1 MSDQPHR
8 IKSLELRIKELEEE
22 NNSLSNRVEEMLL
35 LSLINESFESITDET
50 VLIHSV
56 LEKISI
62 LKDIAYCACYDYSTG
77 DCKCIVEYCSVLN
90 TEACQ
95 GVFKFSDKLIEDFNH
110 EPIVSFKIK
119 ERPDAIVLTNK
130 TTPFYAR
137 EFLALTFSTRFLKK
151 GVFVFISNN
160 QSGIPFSN
168 DLHPFNHIIQLV
180 IDKWER
186 LILMKELQ
194 QLNSELEDRVD
205 KRTSQLQQ
213 SEEKYRQLFNMAN
226 DAIFIWELKNNE
238 IAGCIE
244 INDAVVNMTGYT
256 LSDWSDIN
264 PFDLLDECYLP
275 EEREEFERLLKK
287 PSSIFKATFK
297 VKHKLLPLEVHSRRF
312 SISDKEF
319 VIAIGRDITE
329 QQAYENS
336 IVEARNKAVESEK
349 LKSAF
354 LANMSH
360 EIRTPM
366 NAIVGFSE
374 LLCQDVMSE
383 NEVNM
388 YANIIFK
395 NSMHLLNLINDIV
408 DYSKIEAEQVKIF
421 NHPIYINELIS
432 DLSVNMISMLHN
444 ASKNHIDVLTHTPLK
459 DADAKIITDGTR
471 LRQVLSNLINNA
483 IKFTDSGFIEI
494 GYELKEK
501 QLEFFVRDTGIGI
514 APEHQDKVFERFVQV
529 GQRKTV
535 NIGGTGLGLAICSHL
550 VGRMNGKMCLE
561 SKPGEGSNFYFTIP
575 YITLDSEVEGNE
587 NS

>member
-1 MSDQPHR
+1 MSDRPDR
-8 IKSLELRIKELEEE
+8 IKRLELRIKELEEE
-22 NNSLSNRVEEMLL
+22 NNSMSNRVEEMLL

-62 LKDIAYCACYDYSTG
+62 LKDIAYCACYDYSSG
-77 DCKCIVEYCSVLN
+77 DCQCIVEYCSVIN

-95 GVFKFSDKLIEDFNH
+95 GIFKFSDELVEEFNN
-110 EPIVSFKIK
+110 ESIIK
-119 ERPDAIVLTNK
+119 FSVKDRPEAIVFENK
-130 TTPFYAR
+130 TGSFCAK
-137 EFLALTFSTRFLKK
+137 EFLALTFNTRFLKK
-151 GVFVFISNN
+151 GVFVFISNQ
-160 QSGIPFSN
+160 QSASTFAD
-168 DLHPFNHIIQLV
+168 DLHPFNQIIQMI

-186 LILMKELQ
+186 LILVKELH
-194 QLNSELEDRVD
+194 QLNSELEDRVNN
-205 KRTSQLQQ
+205 RTSQLQQ

-226 DAIFIWELKNNE
+226 DAIFIWELDNDH
-238 IAGCIE
+238 ITGCIE
-244 INDAVVNMTGYT
+244 LNDAVVNMTGYT
-256 LSDWSDIN
+256 LNDLADIN
-264 PFDLLDECYLP
+264 PLTLLDERYLP
-275 EEREEFERLLKK
+275 EERDEFEKLLKM

-297 VKHKLLPLEVHSRRF
+297 TKHKLLPLEVHTRRF
-312 SISDKEF
+312 SIAERDF
-319 VIAIGRDITE
+319 VMAIGRDITE
-329 QQAYENS
+329 QQAYEKS

-383 NEVNM
+383 NEVKM
-388 YANIIFK
+388 YAEIIFK

-408 DYSKIEAEQVKIF
+408 DYSKIEAEQVKII
-421 NHPIYINELIS
+421 NHTIDINELIS

-459 DADAKIITDGTR
+459 GIKAKIITDGTR
-471 LRQVLSNLINNA
+471 LRQVLANLINNA

-501 QLEFFVRDTGIGI
+501 HLELFVRDTGIGI
-514 APEHQDKVFERFVQV
+514 APEDQEKVFERFVQV
-529 GQRKTV
+529 GHRNTV

-550 VGRMNGKMCLE
+550 VGKMSGKMCL
-561 SKPGEGSNFYFTIP
+561 
-575 YITLDSEVEGNE
+575 
-587 NS
+587 